1 MRRSGDIW
9 TLSGIL
15 SESWNK
21 FFSARWKRMASRVV
35 AAGVLPYDTE
45 RGFLLGRETSDGSFS
60 GFAGFREAD
69 ESPRTCAARE
79 FFEET
84 MGILMDQADAEDV
97 LADVEYFEFPASL
110 PDRVFRLYMLEIPH
124 DPAIVPE
131 FRKRYAQLS
140 RLRADPKFL
149 EKDEVR
155 WVMSRTL
162 RRAIAGKNALRL
174 RPEFAREMEM
184 ILLTG

>member
-1 MRRSGDIW
+1 M
-9 TLSGIL
+9 T
-15 SESWNK
+15 
-21 FFSARWKRMASRVV
+21 SRVV
-35 AAGVLPYDTE
+35 AAGVLPYDAQ

-97 LADVEYFEFPASL
+97 LEGAEYFEFPASS
-110 PDRVFRLYMLEIPH
+110 PGQIFRLYVLEIPY
-124 DPAIVPE
+124 DPAIASE
-131 FRKRYAQLS
+131 FKKRYAQLS

-155 WVMSRTL
+155 WVMPKTM

-184 ILLTG
+184 ILLTE